1 VSDAS
6 DDAKLDDLVARF
18 PHLTQDASNC
28 RSDVYPRYDGAL
40 SWGVLFVMVCKLADA
55 TQADRD
61 WLREKARG
69 EPAWNRRAGEDKP

>member
-1 VSDAS
+1 VNATS

-55 TQADRD
+55 TKADRD
-61 WLREKARG
+61 WLREKALD
-69 EPAWNRRAGEDKP
+69 EPARWFQAGENKS